1 MKKAVLIIL
10 VVGLVAGAYFIGSWS
25 HRRAASVRQP
35 VPAGTGA
42 DAPPAAKPA
51 AVDTSDRQPGT
62 VAIGPEKQQLIGI
75 RVGVV
80 EKGPV
85 RHMLRVLGRVAVDET
100 RQYVLN
106 AATNGWVM
114 DISAAT
120 PGSFVRKD
128 EVLATFYAPELL
140 GAQQALLYGLGG
152 LDRAKERA
160 EGNPA
165 LVESSNI
172 TVTQY
177 RDALR
182 NLGMGEKQID
192 LIARTRE
199 RVNKVDMAS
208 PTTGIVIYRNIF
220 PGLKFI
226 QGQEFFRIADLSRVW
241 ILLDVFENEGEFLKP
256 GAKARV
262 SAPHQGKT
270 FDASVSNTLPLF
282 DPTTRTLKVRLE
294 AANPDYA
301 LRPDMFVDVEIPV
314 TLAEATTV
322 PGDAVLD
329 SGLKKTVFVALDGG
343 YFEPREVETGR
354 RLGDRVEVTHGLEP
368 GERIVTAGTFLV
380 DSESRMDLALSGMA
394 GTLAPD
400 PVCGMSVS
408 VAKAERAGRKSVWA
422 GKTYYF
428 CSDKCKALFDANPGA
443 YQ

>member
-1 MKKAVLIIL
+1 MKKTVLIVG
-10 VVGLVAGAYFIGSWS
+10 VVGLIALAYFVGSWS
-25 HRRAASVRQP
+25 SPRAASP
-35 VPAGTGA
+35 SPAVPAKTGA
-42 DAPPAAKPA
+42 EASGVDASSGNSSENP
-51 AVDTSDRQPGT
+51 PGT

-75 RVGVV
+75 RVGIA

-85 RHMLRVLGRVAVDET
+85 RHTFRVLGRVAVDET
-100 RQYVLN
+100 RQYIIN
-106 AATNGWVM
+106 ASTNGWVM
-114 DISAAT
+114 DISSAT
-120 PGSFVRKD
+120 PGSFVRRD
-128 EVLATFYAPELL
+128 EVLASFYAPELL
-140 GAQQALLYGLGG
+140 GAQQSFLYGLGG

-160 EGNPA
+160 ETNPGQVDTA
-165 LVESSNI
+165 DVS
-172 TVTQY
+172 VTQY

-182 NLGMGEKQID
+182 NLGMGPTQIEE
-192 LIARTRE
+192 IAKTRE
-199 RVNKVDMAS
+199 RVNKVDMVS

-256 GAKARV
+256 GAKAMV
-262 SAPHQGKT
+262 SAPHQGKV
-270 FDASVSNTLPLF
+270 FEASVSNVLPLF

-314 TLAEATTV
+314 ALAEATTV
-322 PGDAVLD
+322 PADAVLD
-329 SGLKKTVFVALDGG
+329 SGLKKTVFVALEGG

-354 RLGDRVEVTHGLEP
+354 RLGDRVEVTRGLEA

-394 GTLAPD
+394 GTLARD

-408 VAKAERAGRKSVWA
+408 MAKAKREGRKSIVA

-428 CSDKCKALFDANPGA
+428 CSEKCKALFDANPGA